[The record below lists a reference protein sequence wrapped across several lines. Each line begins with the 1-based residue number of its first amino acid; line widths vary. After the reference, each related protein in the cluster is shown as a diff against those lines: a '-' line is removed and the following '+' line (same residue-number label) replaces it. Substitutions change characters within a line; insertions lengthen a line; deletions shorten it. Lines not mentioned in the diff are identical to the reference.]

1 MRRMNRCPVVIAVLV
16 IVGAHAGAEETVR
29 IPRGYRPHVWKLP
42 RGYIDWGE
50 GAVVSEGQSTC
61 RTDRGQDKTMA
72 QKAALNNASVQATRI
87 CNGLQIDRHQR
98 FEDLRDSEVHLDI
111 VVGKHPNAA
120 VEWMGEP
127 PALVCRLHLVVPI
140 WGENGISSIV
150 VEDQRVRA
158 KSAARMAVAQPR
170 VDDPRADDVILIDAR
185 GIPLLACLFPIVV
198 VPEGRVLYN
207 FDTRQ
212 QVHGEVRPVV
222 RYIEVDPSA
231 PATSQPGSQ
240 PADEGP
246 ILVRA
251 LQAGGNY
258 RTDIVLRR
266 MDAARI
272 ANDARA
278 VRLLKEGRVF
288 VIVDPLKGRP
298 PQPASAPAATSQMA
312 APPAE
317 AP

>member
-1 MRRMNRCPVVIAVLV
+1 MRRLNRCLVVFAVLV
-16 IVGAHAGAEETVR
+16 FAGAHAGAEETLR
-29 IPRGYRPHVWKLP
+29 IPAGYRPHVWKLA
-42 RGYIDWGE
+42 RGYVDWAE

-61 RTDRGQDKTMA
+61 RTDRAQDKAMA

-98 FEDLRDSEVHLDI
+98 FEDLRDSDVHLDI
-111 VVGKHPNAA
+111 VVGKHTNAA
-120 VEWMGEP
+120 VEWTGEP

-140 WGENGISSIV
+140 WGEKGISSIV
-150 VEDQRVRA
+150 AEDQRVRA

-170 VDDPRADDVILIDAR
+170 VDDPPPKDAILIDAR
-185 GIPLLACLFPIVV
+185 ETPLLPCLFPIVI

-222 RYIEVDPSA
+222 RYIEVDPAA
-231 PATSQPGSQ
+231 PPASQPGTQ
-240 PADEGP
+240 PSDEGP

-288 VIVDPLKGRP
+288 VIVDPLRGPP
-298 PQPASAPAATSQMA
+298 PQPGSAPAATSQTA
-312 APPAE
+312 APSPK